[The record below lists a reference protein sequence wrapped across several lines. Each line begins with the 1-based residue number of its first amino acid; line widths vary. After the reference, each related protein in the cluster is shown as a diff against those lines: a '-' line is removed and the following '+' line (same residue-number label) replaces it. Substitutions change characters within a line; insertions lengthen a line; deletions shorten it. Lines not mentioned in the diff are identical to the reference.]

1 MPSGSSKL
9 PRVQGRQ
16 KKEAAE
22 HASAPRGPAGTGA
35 GATADLAALVQPG
48 AVFAVWTSDYDASDL
63 YELRMDEL
71 SEAGGMVLSYP
82 DPPARA
88 TIRCSQAALQAGSG
102 VVFLSQYS
110 AVAGGTE
117 MQDRQLVTATHSP
130 PFLLSRDC
138 LRRLKAGESVLLSVY
153 SGSFSVKLVGSAQ
166 TTVRIHEQPVKVPVL
181 HAQDDRETDFSPVDL
196 WVLDH
201 PEWPLLLKLE
211 FGGECEL
218 SLFEIQPAK
227 A

>member
-1 MPSGSSKL
+1 MASGSSKL

-16 KKEAAE
+16 KKGAAE
-22 HASAPRGPAGTGA
+22 HASAPGGVARAGT
-35 GATADLAALVQPG
+35 DLAALVKPG

-88 TIRCSQAALQAGSG
+88 TIRCSQAALAHGSG

-110 AVAGGTE
+110 AVAGDTE
-117 MQDRQLVTATHSP
+117 MQDRQLATATHSP

-138 LRRLKAGESVLLSVY
+138 LRRLKAG
-153 SGSFSVKLVGSAQ
+153 
-166 TTVRIHEQPVKVPVL
+166 
-181 HAQDDRETDFSPVDL
+181 
-196 WVLDH
+196 
-201 PEWPLLLKLE
+201 
-211 FGGECEL
+211 
-218 SLFEIQPAK
+218 
-227 A
+227 